1 MYCPP
6 EGGKLVDDWTME
18 QLCEKLSLDQ
28 LRSFRERL
36 EQLAGD
42 RAAQSTLCQV
52 RGAACTLQHSCH

>member
-1 MYCPP
+1 MYCPAD
-6 EGGKLVDDWTME
+6 GGKLVDDWNME

-36 EQLAGD
+36 EQHAGD

-52 RGAACTLQHSCH
+52 HKPIRPAALQ